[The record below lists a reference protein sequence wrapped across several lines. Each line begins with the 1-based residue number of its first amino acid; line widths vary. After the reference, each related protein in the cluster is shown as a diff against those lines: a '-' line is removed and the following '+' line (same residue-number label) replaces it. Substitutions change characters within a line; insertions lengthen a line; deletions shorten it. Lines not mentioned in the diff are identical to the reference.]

1 MGWTV
6 AGMGTQ
12 HSDTPGKR
20 PHCLAVGRCW
30 KDSLQLLTPL
40 GSASVSSWDHIWKA
54 TLKQWLDAKEVLRA
68 WMFHPN
74 FNKQPFLWS
83 FLRCW
88 ESLCNFG
95 IKSLTLQYSCLE
107 NPLDRGTWWA
117 TVHEVME
124 TDTMERLTHTHTIE
138 EILDG
143 ARVHFIYSPI
153 SYRKQDGAGST
164 WEAGWLPPSPIPSGS
179 LGASMPATAG
189 LGQIKD

>member
-12 HSDTPGKR
+12 HSDTLGKR
-20 PHCLAVGRCW
+20 PHCLAVGRCR
-30 KDSLQLLTPL
+30 KDGLQLLTLL

-124 TDTMERLTHTHTIE
+124 TDTTERLTHTHNWG
-138 EILDG
+138 D
-143 ARVHFIYSPI
+143 
-153 SYRKQDGAGST
+153 T
-164 WEAGWLPPSPIPSGS
+164 WWCKGTLYLLSHLLQEAGWGRQHLGGRMAHPHPPSLLEV
-179 LGASMPATAG
+179 LGPQCLQQLA
-189 LGQIKD
+189 LGK